1 MKLTDAELEAIQS
14 LPRETP
20 YQIHGVSQTQLSIAR
35 HSGGCRFNGAKY
47 TYDYSDDSLTR
58 NDVVRKVR
66 SMRRKVKVTPVS
78 AQGVLDVAAGVDGG

>member
-35 HSGGCRFNGAKY
+35 HFGGCRFNGAEY

-58 NDVVRKVR
+58 NDVLRKLR
-66 SMRRKVKVTPVS
+66 GRKKRPS
-78 AQGVLDVAAGVDGG
+78 